1 MCGHHSYGGLPG
13 VVSVRSVEYDAA
25 KVRLRI
31 ETSLGNVGRLA
42 MAKRGSVVLLMTILT
57 MAVLGANCANATKQM
72 PPTISFHPTP
82 LMLPIPAD
90 VQLVAVLW

>member
-1 MCGHHSYGGLPG
+1 
-13 VVSVRSVEYDAA
+13 
-25 KVRLRI
+25 
-31 ETSLGNVGRLA
+31 

-57 MAVLGANCANATKQM
+57 MAVLMANCANATKHM

-90 VQLVAVLW
+90 VQRVAVLYPREAHPVRTSA